1 MKATFTFTLI
11 SIIGCLAC
19 HAQGKY
25 QVSGRVAGIAD
36 GSEIL
41 LVRDDG
47 AKPDTLATAVLKNGT
62 LFLSGELDV
71 PAAGGYLASADG
83 VLHVPLIVEPA
94 NIMLNVSMQGALL
107 QGGKQ
112 QELFARYNQIGQ
124 AYAAAQAQ
132 LQAQARQTG
141 ADLDALQAQMNHAY
155 RESVEQ
161 ANALIQANADEYA
174 TAYVIALGAL
184 NETEESLQQ
193 KYGLLGDAAKASV
206 PGKRIAA
213 ALDRFAKLAVGKVA
227 PDFAATRP
235 NGDTF
240 SLYGVPAKYKLL
252 VFWASDD
259 AASRQANPSLI
270 RLYQQFRPRGL
281 EIVGISLDGDLM
293 AWRRAIEQDG
303 ISIWTNGSDLEGR
316 SSGIASLY
324 MVGAS
329 LPYTVLIGEENKI
342 VAKGLLGDDLTRQLD
357 DLTKK
362 RKK

>member
-112 QELFARYNQIGQ
+112 QELFAAYNQIGQ
-124 AYAAAQAQ
+124 AFAAMQAQ
-132 LQAQARQTG
+132 LQAEAQQPG
-141 ADLDALQAQMNHAY
+141 ADLDALQAQIDRAY
-155 RESVEQ
+155 QESLSRTDE
-161 ANALIQANADEYA
+161 LIRANADDYA

-193 KYGLLGDAAKASV
+193 KYDLLGEAAKASA

-213 ALDRFAKLAVGKVA
+213 VLEQFAKLAVGKEA
-227 PDFAATRP
+227 PDFTATMP

-240 SLYGVPAKYKLL
+240 SLHALPAKYKLL

-259 AASRQANPSLI
+259 AASREMNPSLI
-270 RLYQQFRPRGL
+270 QLYQRFRPRGL
-281 EIVGISLDGDLM
+281 EIVSISLDDDLM
-293 AWRRAIEQDG
+293 VWRNAIQSDG
-303 ISIWTNGSDLEGR
+303 ISIWTNGSDLKGR
-316 SSGIASLY
+316 TSGIAALY
-324 MVGAS
+324 MANAV
-329 LPYTVLIGEENKI
+329 PYTVLIGEENKI

>member
-1 MKATFTFTLI
+1 MRRISLFLLAFIATVT
-11 SIIGCLAC
+11 CQ
-19 HAQGKY
+19 AQGKY
-25 QVSGRVAGIAD
+25 QISGKISGVAD
-36 GSEIL
+36 GTLL
-41 LVRDDG
+41 LVRNDG
-47 AKPDTLATAVLKNGT
+47 TVPDTLATASLKNGV
-62 LFLSGELDV
+62 FMLSGEIDG
-71 PAAGGYLASADG
+71 PAGSYLATADG
-83 VLHVPLIVEPA
+83 GLQVPLIVEPT
-94 NIMLNVSMQGALL
+94 NIMLNVSERGALI
-107 QGGKQ
+107 QGGEQ
-112 QELFARYNQIGQ
+112 QKLFARYNQIGQ

-303 ISIWTNGSDLEGR
+303 ISIWTIGSDLEGR

-342 VAKGLLGDDLTRQLD
+342 VAKGLLGDDLTRQLNE
-357 DLTKK
+357 LTKK
-362 RKK
+362 KKK

>member
-1 MKATFTFTLI
+1 MKAIFTFTLI
-11 SIIGCLAC
+11 AIIGCLTC
-19 HAQGKY
+19 RAQGKY
-25 QVSGRVAGIAD
+25 QISGRVGGIAD

-47 AKPDTLATAVLKNGT
+47 AKPDTIATAVLKNGT
-62 LFLSGELDV
+62 LFLSGELDA

-83 VLHVPLIVEPA
+83 VLHVPLIIEPA

-124 AYAAAQAQ
+124 AFAAMQAQ
-132 LQAQARQTG
+132 LQAEAQQPG
-141 ADLDALQAQMNHAY
+141 ADLDALQAQIDRAY
-155 RESVEQ
+155 QESLSRTDE
-161 ANALIQANADEYA
+161 LIRANADDYA

-193 KYGLLGDAAKASV
+193 KYDLLGEAAKASA

-213 ALDRFAKLAVGKVA
+213 VLEQFAKLAVGKEA
-227 PDFAATRP
+227 PDFTATMP

-240 SLYGVPAKYKLL
+240 SLHALPAKYKLL

-259 AASRQANPSLI
+259 AASREMNPSLI
-270 RLYQQFRPRGL
+270 QLYQRFRPRGL
-281 EIVGISLDGDLM
+281 EIVSISLDDDLM
-293 AWRRAIEQDG
+293 VWRNAIQSDG
-303 ISIWTNGSDLEGR
+303 ISIWTNGSDLKGR
-316 SSGIASLY
+316 TSGIAALY
-324 MVGAS
+324 MANAV
-329 LPYTVLIGEENKI
+329 PYTVLIGEENKI